1 MQKRRLP
8 ESGRQAGAT
17 YQSDAAY
24 QADSAYRADS
34 ADRARAAYQ
43 DDAARERAT
52 AAFKRAIIEGT
63 RAIEAGPEADL
74 FRVNLLGR
82 MLDRYD
88 ILLASGA
95 SADLAQRHVLYEFDD
110 LAARMEAQG
119 FRRAEPRAASGAYQD
134 ADAAWPQLT
143 DAQADEYI
151 AQSDAYHKRCAKGAG
166 VLSACCMPLFIGVS
180 FSELGYAPNFSEVA
194 AMFGLMGMF
203 AEIGYGVYLC
213 ATAKKPK
220 LHDAV
225 NRRRFALGGRLRR
238 RLERMRETVEDAAR
252 GRKGLG
258 IAMLVACVIPLFAGV
273 AGDMLMGSDG
283 FWSLLGLSGMFG
295 MIGVGVYELTLAN
308 GERKAFRRLLKEK
321 KK

>member
-8 ESGRQAGAT
+8 EPDRQAET
-17 YQSDAAY
+17 AY
-24 QADSAYRADS
+24 QADSAHRADS
-34 ADRARAAYQ
+34 AGGARAAYQ

-119 FRRAEPRAASGAYQD
+119 FRRAEPRAPSGAYAD

-180 FSELGYAPNFSEVA
+180 FSELGYALGHFEDVA

-203 AEIGYGVYLC
+203 AMIGYGVYLC

-220 LHDAV
+220 LHEAV
-225 NRRRFALGGRLRR
+225 NRRRFSLGGRLRR

-295 MIGVGVYELTLAN
+295 MIGAGVYELTLAD
-308 GERKAFRRLLKEK
+308 GERKAFSRLLKEK